1 MKKTLPLVSAIRAI
15 PQLCPLH
22 NHIESFAEDW
32 AKQGYSDYTID
43 QKVRLLTNLDGWLL
57 RRQIKIED
65 FAEEHIETFLR
76 YRRSHGH
83 SRGGDRST
91 LRSVLGT
98 LRATKITVT
107 SLPTAICDANVIDNL
122 QTRFR
127 QYLID
132 ERGLNAATITW
143 YVSETRTFLLKCF
156 GKRPASMAEISSRDV
171 TQYVLHRARLTSP
184 RTAQR
189 TVTALRGFLRFL
201 HQRGEIETNLASSVP
216 RVANWTA
223 AGLPKYL
230 PAADVE
236 RLLDGCNGKT
246 NEARRNRAIL
256 LLLARLGLRAG
267 EVVHLTLDDI
277 DWDAGELLICGK
289 GGRHDRLPMPIDV
302 GRALAAYIRYA
313 RPSCQSRRVFIR
325 LNAPHQGL
333 SGASNISFVVRQALK
348 RVDLRPVFRGSHLLR
363 HSLATRMLRAG
374 ASLTEIGKILR
385 HELPST
391 TAIYA
396 KVDLAA
402 LRALAQPWPGGEA

>member
-1 MKKTLPLVSAIRAI
+1 MKNPLSLVSTNRVI
-15 PQLCPLH
+15 PQIGPLH

-43 QKVRLLTNLDGWLL
+43 QKVRLLANLDDWLR

-65 FAEEHIETFLR
+65 FAEQHIETFLR

-83 SRGGDRST
+83 GRGGDLST
-91 LRSVLGT
+91 LRSVLGA
-98 LRATKITVT
+98 LREAKITVT

-122 QTRFR
+122 QMRFR

-132 ERGLNAATITW
+132 ERGLNAATIAW

-156 GKRPASMAEISSRDV
+156 GKWPASMGEISSRDV
-171 TQYVLHRARLTSP
+171 TQYILHRARLTSP

-189 TVTALRGFLRFL
+189 TVTALRSFLRFL
-201 HQRGEIETNLASSVP
+201 HQCGEIETNLASSVP

-230 PAADVE
+230 PAADIE

-256 LLLARLGLRAG
+256 LLLARLGLRAS

-289 GGRHDRLPMPIDV
+289 GGRHDRLPIPVDV
-302 GRALAAYIRYA
+302 GKALVAYIRYG

-333 SGASNISFVVRQALK
+333 AGASNISLVVRQALK
-348 RVDLRPVFRGSHLLR
+348 RVGLQPVFGGSHLLR
-363 HSLATRMLRAG
+363 HSLATRMVRVG
-374 ASLTEIGKILR
+374 ASLTEIGRILR